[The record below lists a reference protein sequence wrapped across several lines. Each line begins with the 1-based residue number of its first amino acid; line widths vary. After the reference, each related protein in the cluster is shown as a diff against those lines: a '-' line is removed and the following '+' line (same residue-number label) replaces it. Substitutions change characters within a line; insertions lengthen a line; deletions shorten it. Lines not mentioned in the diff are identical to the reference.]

1 MTWANDVL
9 YALSKDGL
17 RVTEPRRTIVE
28 HIVLRAGP
36 FTAEQLV
43 GELPEV
49 GRATIYRTLEV
60 LSTGHW
66 LARIHHDEGEHAYIP
81 AAPHKHQLVC
91 TRCGTAVTFDT
102 CDLDGLMA
110 QLSQRTGFAIEGH
123 ALEAFGVCQQCQPAR
138 PAGPQL

>member
-1 MTWANDVL
+1 MTWASDVL

-17 RVTEPRRTIVE
+17 RVTEPRRTIIE
-28 HIVLRAGP
+28 HIVNRPEP

-43 GELPEV
+43 SELPEV
-49 GRATIYRTLEV
+49 GRATVYRTLEV
-60 LSTGHW
+60 LSAGHW

-91 TRCGTAVTFDT
+91 TRCGKTVTFDT

-110 QLSQRTGFAIEGH
+110 QLSQRTGFAIAGH
-123 ALEAFGVCQQCQPAR
+123 ALEAFGLCQQCQLASAP
-138 PAGPQL
+138 GSGI